1 MLVGME
7 SGRDRWRIALVTE
20 SFYPAVDG
28 STTTVRNVAD
38 RLIARGHEVLI
49 VAPAPGLSAYRAC
62 RVARIRPVATSVGG
76 GRGTQIRQALQR
88 FVPDLV
94 HVTSPGA
101 IGRRAL
107 KQARLLGLPTLVS
120 QQAPVAGALADA
132 WLATIADRADRIVV
146 TAPWMTKA
154 LGALGAP
161 AHLWLPGVDR
171 DVFSPERRDRALHDH
186 WARAGKP
193 GGPLVVVGFVG
204 GLHKRHDVR
213 RLADL
218 AGLPDARLV
227 VVGDGPQRGHLS
239 ERLPGA
245 KFTGPMGTADL
256 AVAVASMDVVVHPGE
271 RLTCAHALRE
281 AAASGVPVVAM
292 RSGGAPGV
300 VRHLE
305 TGLLADPADRR
316 DFRDAVGA
324 VVADSRRALLGAH
337 ARETVTR
344 TWDETVDELL
354 DLHYPAVDSPDLQP
368 AA

>member
-1 MLVGME
+1 MD
-7 SGRDRWRIALVTE
+7 SGRSTWRIALVTE

-28 STTTVRNVAD
+28 STTTVRHVAD
-38 RLIARGHEVLI
+38 RLIARGHQVLI
-49 VAPAPGLSAYRAC
+49 VAPAPGLTAYRSS
-62 RVARIRPVATSVGG
+62 RVARIRPVATTGGG
-76 GRGTQIRQALQR
+76 GRGTQIRHALRR

-120 QQAPVAGALADA
+120 QQTPVSGALADA
-132 WLATIADRADRIVV
+132 WLATIADRADRILA

-154 LGALGAP
+154 LGALGAD
-161 AHLWLPGVDR
+161 AQLWLPGVDR
-171 DVFSPERRDRALHDH
+171 DAFSPERRDPALHDH

-193 GGPLVVVGFVG
+193 GGPLVVAGFVG

-213 RLADL
+213 RLVDL
-218 AGLPDARLV
+218 AGLPGLRLV

-245 KFTGPMGTADL
+245 KLTGPMGTADL
-256 AVAVASMDVVVHPGE
+256 AVAIASMDVVVHPGE

-292 RSGGAPGV
+292 RSGGAPAV

-305 TGLLADPADRR
+305 TGLLADPADRHG
-316 DFRDAVGA
+316 FRDAVAA
-324 VVADSRRALLGAH
+324 VAADSRRSLLGAH
-337 ARETVTR
+337 AREVVTR
-344 TWDETVDELL
+344 TWDDAVGELL
-354 DLHYPAVDSPDLQP
+354 ETHYPAVLSPELEP